1 MSPRWLVQA
10 LWQVTSHCNT
20 VKEAPLSSLNH
31 FASDTYLHHFYVL
44 IWDSAAYIYIYNDGT
59 RLLLRAPRS
68 SSASHMFVS
77 VGVPTCPA
85 VLRNLMFA
93 FVCSESESENDLIA
107 VLVNPVR
114 SSVRFSS
121 KLCSH
126 WRTYLYVRYWTWW
139 RQVVFFVA
147 VCMFLLCWF
156 TYFTVIWIP
165 WVWNK
170 RNKLVAAI
178 KA

>member
-20 VKEAPLSSLNH
+20 VKEAPRSSLNH

-44 IWDSAAYIYIYNDGT
+44 IWDSAAYIYIMMARGFCWEL
-59 RLLLRAPRS
+59 REAPAQAICLLVSGYLPALLFY
-68 SSASHMFVS
+68 ATWCSHLCVVHLSPKMTVW
-77 VGVPTCPA
+77 
-85 VLRNLMFA
+85 
-93 FVCSESESENDLIA
+93 IA

-114 SSVRFSS
+114 SFVRFCS

-147 VCMFLLCWF
+147 VCMFFLLCWF

-170 RNKLVAAI
+170 KINSLPL
-178 KA
+178 